1 VRRFIP
7 LLTIY
12 PCGFPIQI
20 YPVYPE
26 GQEREVTVC
35 KLENLLMLVSATT
48 NFVKPAKEKLV
59 VYELWFVILMPIEAI
74 RRLINRLLKI

>member
-1 VRRFIP
+1 MP

-12 PCGFPIQI
+12 PCGF
-20 YPVYPE
+20 YPDLPGLSE

-35 KLENLLMLVSATT
+35 KLENLLMLGVLPLILL
-48 NFVKPAKEKLV
+48 NQLKKKF